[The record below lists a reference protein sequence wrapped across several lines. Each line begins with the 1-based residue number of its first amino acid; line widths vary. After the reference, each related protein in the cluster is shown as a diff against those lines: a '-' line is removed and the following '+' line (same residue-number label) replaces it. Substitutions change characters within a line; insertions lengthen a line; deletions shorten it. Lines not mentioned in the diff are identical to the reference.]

1 MTNNIRFG
9 IIGTN
14 WITEA
19 FIDAAREVKEF
30 KLTAV
35 YSRSAETGEAFAA
48 KHEIASIFTDVAEMS
63 ASGLIDAV
71 YIASPN
77 SFHAGHAMTCMNNGI
92 HVLCEK
98 PIASNAH
105 ELRQMIA
112 AAKENNVLL
121 MEALKSTL
129 LPGFQA
135 IQEHLPKLGEIRR
148 YFASYCQYSSR
159 YDAYKAGTVLNAF
172 NPVFSNGA
180 LMDLGIYCLYPLVAL
195 FGKPDVVKATGVMLE
210 SGVDGEGSIVLQYPS
225 MDAVIMY
232 SKITHSSLPSEI
244 QGENGS
250 IVIDKI
256 SEASKIELQYRNG
269 TTENISQPTNSKSMY
284 YEVAEFIGLIQ
295 AGRTESSV
303 NTFENS
309 LNTMEIMDEARKQ
322 LGLVYPADQAVIQ

>member
-1 MTNNIRFG
+1 MTTNIRFG

-14 WITEA
+14 WITEQ
-19 FIDAAREVKEF
+19 FIDAAREVDGF
-30 KLTAV
+30 ALSAV
-35 YSRSAETGEAFAA
+35 YSRSAETAAAFSA
-48 KHEIASIFTDVAEMS
+48 KHGIAAIFTDVEEMA
-63 ASGLIDAV
+63 ASGQIDAV

-77 SFHAGHAMTCMNNGI
+77 SYHAGHSIACMKHGI

-98 PIASNAH
+98 PIASNAY

-112 AAKENNVLL
+112 AAKENGVLL

-129 LPGFQA
+129 LPGFKAVQDN
-135 IQEHLPKLGEIRR
+135 LLKLGEVRR

-172 NPVFSNGA
+172 NPAFSNGA
-180 LMDLGIYCLYPLVAL
+180 LMDLGIYCIYPLVAL
-195 FGKPDVVKATGVMLE
+195 FGKPDVIKATGVMLE
-210 SGVDGEGSIVLQYPS
+210 SGVDGEGSIVLQYAS

-232 SKITHSSLPSEI
+232 SKITHSSLHSEI

-256 SEASKIELQYRNG
+256 SEAGKVEIQYRNG
-269 TTENISQPTNSKSMY
+269 TAEDISRPTGSKPMY
-284 YEVAEFIGLIQ
+284 YEAEEFIGLIK

-309 LNTMEIMDEARKQ
+309 LLTMEIIDEARKQ
-322 LGLVYPADQAVIQ
+322 IGLVYPADSVELK

>member
-1 MTNNIRFG
+1 MIRFG

-14 WITEA
+14 WITET
-19 FIDAAREVKEF
+19 FINAAREVEDF
-30 KLTAV
+30 SLTAV
-35 YSRSAETGEAFAA
+35 FSRSAETAAAFAQ
-48 KHEIASIFTDVAEMS
+48 KHQIAAEFTDIVEM
-63 ASGLIDAV
+63 ATSGLIDAV

-77 SFHAGHAMTCMNNGI
+77 SFHAAHAITCMEHGI

-105 ELRQMIA
+105 ELRRMVA
-112 AAKENNVLL
+112 AAKENGVLL
-121 MEALKSTL
+121 MEALKSTF

-135 IQEHLPKLGEIRR
+135 IQENVSKLGEIRR

-159 YDAYKAGTVLNAF
+159 YDAYKSGTVLNAF

-210 SGVDGEGSIVLQYPS
+210 SGVDGEGSIVLQYGS

-244 QGENGS
+244 QGESGS

-256 SEASKIELQYRNG
+256 SEPGNVQIQYRDG
-269 TTENISQPTNSKSMY
+269 TSEDISRESNSKSMY
-284 YEVAEFIGLIQ
+284 YEAKAFIELIQ
-295 AGRTESSV
+295 SGRTESDV

-309 LNTMEIMDEARKQ
+309 LITLEIMDEARKQ
-322 LGLVYPADQAVIQ
+322 IGLVYPADSL